1 MKYLIVFLM
10 LLLFFTLLPAQN
22 KDSFMGEPTNS
33 VNGGVGITFIGDTAY
48 TTFTIAPEFAFGK
61 LGIGLNIE
69 LLFNNEDGF
78 KFRKEGWDK
87 GAGAFRMIR
96 YLRWGLKGDPFYTR
110 IGSLQSA
117 TLGNGFI
124 MGYYSNE
131 SSYDRRKI
139 GLELDM
145 DFGIFGLESMT
156 SNLGNIFE
164 IVGGRL
170 FVRPLHT
177 TEIPVL
183 ENLEVGGTYVTDLNP
198 DNDKDTNDGV
208 YEWGAD
214 LTIPII
220 KMDIF
225 NWKIY
230 SDYAKINNYGSGT
243 AFGTLV
249 SVPNIIGAFG
259 IYAKMEKRFLGD
271 RFLPNYFNTLYEI
284 DRRDK
289 PAAFYFPDDDAYS
302 GYYMTKQ
309 DYLALAQ
316 KTEGIFGELAGQVLG
331 KIRLAGS
338 YQHIQNTTGGGIMH
352 LEAKSNDLIPGVRL
366 MWTYDK
372 IGIDDFEDARTLDS
386 RSVAVGEIGYKAYPF
401 LYVTLQYRWY
411 WVPVKDEITG
421 EVISYKGEERFQPG
435 ISFSMTF

>member
-1 MKYLIVFLM
+1 MKYLIVSLI
-10 LLLFFTLLPAQN
+10 LLLCINLLPAQN
-22 KDSFMGEPTNS
+22 MDSFMGEPGNS
-33 VNGGVGITFIGDTAY
+33 VNGGVGVTFIGDTAY

-69 LLFNNEDGF
+69 LLFNNNDGF

-145 DFGIFGLESMT
+145 DFGIFGMESMT
-156 SNLGNIFE
+156 NNVGNIFE

-170 FVRPLHT
+170 FVRPLHY

-183 ENLEVGGTYVTDLNP
+183 ENLEIGGTYVTDTNP

-208 YEWGAD
+208 YEWGSD
-214 LTIPII
+214 ITIPII
-220 KMDIF
+220 KMDVF
-225 NWKIY
+225 NWKVY
-230 SDYAKINNYGSGT
+230 GDYAKINNYGSGT

-249 SVPNIIGAFG
+249 SVPSIIGAFG

-271 RFLPNYFNTLYEI
+271 EFLPNYFNTLYEI
-284 DRRDK
+284 DRKVK
-289 PAAFYFPDDDAYS
+289 PASFYFPDDPSITGDMS
-302 GYYMTKQ
+302 KI
-309 DYLALAQ
+309 DYLALTK

-338 YQHIQNTTGGGIMH
+338 YQHIQNTTGGGILH

-366 MWTYDK
+366 LWTYDK

-411 WVPVKDEITG
+411 WVPVYDEVTG

-435 ISFSMTF
+435 LSFSMSF

>member
-1 MKYLIVFLM
+1 MKYLTILLM
-10 LLLFFTLLPAQN
+10 LLLSVNLLSAQN
-22 KDSFMGEPTNS
+22 MDSFMGEPGNS

-69 LLFNNEDGF
+69 LLFNNSDGF

-145 DFGIFGLESMT
+145 DFGIFGMESMT
-156 SNLGNIFE
+156 NNLGNIFE

-170 FVRPLHT
+170 FIRPLHY
-177 TEIPVL
+177 TEIPIL
-183 ENLEVGGTYVTDLNP
+183 ENLEVGGTYVTDTNP
-198 DNDKDTNDGV
+198 DNDRDTNDGV
-208 YEWGAD
+208 YEWGSD
-214 LTIPII
+214 ITIPII

-225 NWKIY
+225 NWKVY
-230 SDYAKINNYGSGT
+230 GDYAKINNYGSGT

-249 SVPNIIGAFG
+249 SVPNIIG
-259 IYAKMEKRFLGD
+259 
-271 RFLPNYFNTLYEI
+271 
-284 DRRDK
+284 
-289 PAAFYFPDDDAYS
+289 
-302 GYYMTKQ
+302 
-309 DYLALAQ
+309 
-316 KTEGIFGELAGQVLG
+316 
-331 KIRLAGS
+331 
-338 YQHIQNTTGGGIMH
+338 
-352 LEAKSNDLIPGVRL
+352 
-366 MWTYDK
+366 
-372 IGIDDFEDARTLDS
+372 
-386 RSVAVGEIGYKAYPF
+386 
-401 LYVTLQYRWY
+401 
-411 WVPVKDEITG
+411 
-421 EVISYKGEERFQPG
+421 
-435 ISFSMTF
+435 